1 MTNITFP
8 AFNINIS
15 ISRTAFTIGG
25 VHIYWYAIFIA
36 VAILVAILALKK
48 DCKKYN
54 IKYNDILELMI
65 LILPIAIICA
75 RLYYVI
81 FNMQY
86 YLNNP
91 SEIINIRN
99 GGLAIYGGI
108 IGGAITTIIFCK
120 IKKIKILDMFDMII
134 PYLSLGQAIGRWGN
148 FINGEAHGTAT
159 NSIFRMGI
167 IEDGIYMEVHPT
179 FLYESIC
186 TLIIFF
192 ILMYLRKYRKYSGQ
206 LTIVYLLL
214 YSAIRTIIEGLR
226 TDSLMVGNIR
236 ISQLISIIIF
246 IVVIFILIYNYKKRK
261 KIKLLEEK
269 IINLK
274 TITNE

>member
-8 AFNINIS
+8 AFNINLS
-15 ISRTAFTIGG
+15 ISRTAFTIGSI
-25 VHIYWYAIFIA
+25 HIYWYAIFI
-36 VAILVAILALKK
+36 VGAILIAILALKK

-91 SEIINIRN
+91 SEIIKIRN

-108 IGGAITTIIFCK
+108 IGGTITTIIFCK
-120 IKKIKILDMFDMII
+120 IRKIKILDMFDMIV

-148 FINGEAHGTAT
+148 FINGEAHGTIT
-159 NSIFRMGI
+159 NNIFRMGI
-167 IEDGIYMEVHPT
+167 IENGIYMEVHPT
-179 FLYESIC
+179 FLYESIS

-192 ILMYLRKYRKYSGQ
+192 ILMYLRNHRKYTGQ

-226 TDSLMVGNIR
+226 TDSLMLGNIR

-246 IVVIFILIYNYKKRK
+246 IAVLVILIYKNKERKEIKK
-261 KIKLLEEK
+261 LEEK
-269 IINLK
+269 FN
-274 TITNE
+274 

>member
-8 AFNINIS
+8 AFNINLS

-25 VHIYWYAIFIA
+25 IHIYWYAIFIA
-36 VAILVAILALKK
+36 MAILIAILALKK

-120 IKKIKILDMFDMII
+120 IKKIKILDMFDMIV
-134 PYLSLGQAIGRWGN
+134 PYVSLGQAIGRWGN
-148 FINGEAHGTAT
+148 FINGEAHGTTT

-192 ILMYLRKYRKYSGQ
+192 ILMYLRNHRKYAGQ

-269 IINLK
+269 N
-274 TITNE
+274 N